1 MSWSSFPGSQSTV
14 NAQRKTKRYARGARC
29 EVDSQWPEWM
39 AGLNLENAD
48 QPTRNPDRMG
58 RLRSLWHCFL
68 PAVLRILWCMHE
80 RIVSSRVWVSQGGD
94 AAAMQDCG
102 NTLGGGE

>member
-1 MSWSSFPGSQSTV
+1 MVMSWSSFPGSQSTV
-14 NAQRKTKRYARGARC
+14 NAQRKTKRYARGALC

-58 RLRSLWHCFL
+58 RLRSLRHCFL
-68 PAVLRILWCMHE
+68 PAVLRILSCMHDQ
-80 RIVSSRVWVSQGGD
+80 IVSSRVGVSQVGD
-94 AAAMQDCG
+94 AAALHHCG
-102 NTLGGGE
+102 HSTS